1 MRQVKGE
8 ALRTDPLL
16 HSGRPRSYEIPT
28 TMDEHA
34 VSIANGERFVERV
47 RDVGLER
54 ESDFW
59 GRTGQMDWCRRI
71 FG

>member
-1 MRQVKGE
+1 
-8 ALRTDPLL
+8 
-16 HSGRPRSYEIPT
+16 
-28 TMDEHA
+28 MDEHA